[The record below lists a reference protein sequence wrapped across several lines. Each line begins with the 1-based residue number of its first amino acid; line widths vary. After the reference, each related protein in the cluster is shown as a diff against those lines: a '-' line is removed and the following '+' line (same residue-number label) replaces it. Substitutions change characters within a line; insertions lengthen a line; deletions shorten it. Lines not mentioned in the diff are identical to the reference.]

1 MDANS
6 STKVNSRP
14 IPKFLTQDE
23 VERLF
28 KAARKYSRHPD
39 RDVAILRLMFGHG
52 LRVSELCNLER
63 KSIIGDC
70 EQICIHRLKADE
82 ADVQA
87 ISPLE
92 AKALRKYLRPRLDT
106 RRFLFITE
114 RGSQFS
120 RQGVHRM
127 VKAVGRH
134 AGLGSVHP
142 HRLRHAC
149 GYHLVNQGEPMR
161 FIQSYLGHKT
171 EAMTLLYTQLSA
183 RKYDSIRTHFK

>member
-14 IPKFLTQDE
+14 IPKFLTLEE

-28 KAARKYSRHPD
+28 KAARKYSRYPD

-87 ISPLE
+87 LSPLE
-92 AKALRKYLRPRLDT
+92 AKALRKYLRPRVDM

-120 RQGVHRM
+120 RQGIYQM
-127 VKAVGRH
+127 IKAIGKK
-134 AGLGSVHP
+134 AGLDVWP

-183 RKYDSIRTHFK
+183 RKYDSIKTHFK

>member
-1 MDANS
+1 M
-6 STKVNSRP
+6 
-14 IPKFLTQDE
+14 
-23 VERLF
+23 
-28 KAARKYSRHPD
+28 
-39 RDVAILRLMFGHG
+39 
-52 LRVSELCNLER
+52 
-63 KSIIGDC
+63 
-70 EQICIHRLKADE
+70 
-82 ADVQA
+82 
-87 ISPLE
+87 
-92 AKALRKYLRPRLDT
+92 DT

-120 RQGVHRM
+120 RQGIHRM
-127 VKAVGRH
+127 IKAIGKK
-134 AGLGSVHP
+134 AGLDVWP

>member
-1 MDANS
+1 MDANN

-14 IPKFLTQDE
+14 IPKFLTLEE

-28 KAARKYSRHPD
+28 KAARKYSRYPD

-70 EQICIHRLKADE
+70 EEICIHRLKADA

-87 ISPLE
+87 LSPLE
-92 AKALRKYLRPRLDT
+92 AKALRKYLRPRVDT

-127 VKAVGRH
+127 VKAIGKK

-161 FIQSYLGHKT
+161 FIQSYMGHKT

>member
-1 MDANS
+1 MTSKTSDKADKVPGVGDIAIEAIRAGDGHADERGRALLDDAVEDTAVVAS
-6 STKVNSRP
+6 DIQRGCAVSR
-14 IPKFLTQDE
+14 L
-23 VERLF
+23 
-28 KAARKYSRHPD
+28 
-39 RDVAILRLMFGHG
+39 
-52 LRVSELCNLER
+52 
-63 KSIIGDC
+63 
-70 EQICIHRLKADE
+70 ADE

-87 ISPLE
+87 LSPLE
-92 AKALRKYLRPRLDT
+92 AKALRKYLRPRVDT

-127 VKAVGRH
+127 VKAMGRH

-161 FIQSYLGHKT
+161 FIQSYMGHKT